1 MDKRPELGDFLRS
14 RRARLR
20 PEDVGLAYYGG
31 RRRVPG
37 LRREELAQLAGV
49 SVAYYTRLEQGQS
62 QNASDAVLDAVARAL
77 NLGEDERAY
86 LRGLARPE
94 PAARRRPRPERVRPG
109 VRMMIESFG
118 DVPAMVIGRC
128 TDALAWNPMAHAL
141 LAGHLDLDAPDRPA
155 DRPNMARLLFLDP
168 HTRELYADWR
178 KKARDAVAY
187 LRLAAGRYPDDPNLT
202 ALVGELAMKSPEF
215 AALWSTHPVGDCAY
229 NTREYR
235 HPLVGALTLSEEV
248 MPLPDDRGQRVMVW
262 SAEPGSPSAAALRL
276 LTEVSAE
283 TTDRPETAP
292 ARR

>member
-20 PEDVGLAYYGG
+20 PEDVGLTHYGG

-62 QNASDAVLDAVARAL
+62 QNASDAVLDAIARAL
-77 NLGEDERAY
+77 GLDEDERAY
-86 LRGLARPE
+86 LHGLARPA

-128 TDALAWNPMAHAL
+128 TDALAWNPMAHTL
-141 LAGHLDLDAPDRPA
+141 LAGHLDFGAPDRPA

-187 LRLAAGRYPDDPNLT
+187 LRLAAGRYPDDPSLT
-202 ALVGELAMKSPEF
+202 ALVGELAMKSPDF
-215 AALWSTHPVGDCAY
+215 AALWSAHPVGDCAY

-262 SAEPGSPSAAALRL
+262 TAEPGSPSAAALRL
-276 LTEVSAE
+276 LADLSAE
-283 TTDRPETAP
+283 TADHPETAP
-292 ARR
+292 VTR